1 MKTLKN
7 KEISE
12 KKKALAKKFA
22 EEIVNQNPEYVE
34 KIYWMMKGIEI
45 ARENAK
51 VS

>member
-34 KIYWMMKGIEI
+34 KIYWMMKGMEI
-45 ARENAK
+45 AKEDIK

>member
-12 KKKALAKKFA
+12 KEKALAKKFA
-22 EEIVNQNPEYVE
+22 EEIVNQNPECVG
-34 KIYWMMKGIEI
+34 KIYWMMKGMEI
-45 ARENAK
+45 AKEDIK